1 MVWLLLTGQA
11 VISATG
17 LLFLRFF
24 MPLFAEKTFSSPLGT
39 WLGLLTGIALYGAS
53 FLTWLYILSRYQVSF
68 AYPFTIGV
76 TLAITVSG
84 AALLFKE
91 NISALQLVGMFLLVI
106 AVFLVSS
113 NPASR

>member
-1 MVWLLLTGQA
+1 MVWVLLTAQA

-17 LLFLRFF
+17 LLFLRYF
-24 MPLFAEKTFSSPLGT
+24 MPLFSEKMFSSSLGT
-39 WLGLLTGIALYGAS
+39 WVGLLTGIVLYGAS
-53 FLTWLYILSRYQVSF
+53 FLTWLFILSRYQVSF

-76 TLAITVSG
+76 TLAITVTG
-84 AALLFKE
+84 AALLFRE
-91 NISALQLVGMFLLVI
+91 NISFLQIVGMCLLVI